1 MIRKFKI
8 KKEVKEFF
16 VSNKNIILVLY
27 DSIFIK
33 VLNIKNEVINEIEME
48 DCEDLKYGEKLKI
61 LSMYLF
67 CYGSERNIF
76 AI

>member
-1 MIRKFKI
+1 
-8 KKEVKEFF
+8 
-16 VSNKNIILVLY
+16 
-27 DSIFIK
+27 
-33 VLNIKNEVINEIEME
+33 ME